1 MTTSDLPIIVL
12 VVALVLLGMAAAAWG
27 VDSRSFLADDHNR

>member
-12 VVALVLLGMAAAAWG
+12 VVALVLLGIAAEAWG
-27 VDSRSFLADDHNR
+27 VDTRSSLADDHNR